1 MPSNRPPPP
10 ASLRIEDIVDALVI
24 LGGALVVEGDE
35 ALIVDRFLL
44 GVQRVTGGEFFEDIV
59 NTGKLDKGYSAP
71 HPIREPE
78 LIPL

>member
-1 MPSNRPPPP
+1 M
-10 ASLRIEDIVDALVI
+10 AGFF